1 VDHAGILPPAWRSH
15 GTPAAAGPRD
25 VGRVLE
31 RIAAVR
37 ATLARV
43 DVDLASWWPLAS
55 QLGVGLVAGFAAG
68 YALKKVGKL
77 LAVAVGLLFV
87 VVQVL
92 AWQGFLTVNWGEVE
106 ARVDPLLEVDS
117 LESGW
122 RALVDVLTYNLAFAG
137 AFVPGL
143 ILGIRRG

>member
-1 VDHAGILPPAWRSH
+1 M
-15 GTPAAAGPRD
+15 
-25 VGRVLE
+25 
-31 RIAAVR
+31 
-37 ATLARV
+37 

-77 LAVAVGLLFV
+77 LAVAIGLLFV

>member
-1 VDHAGILPPAWRSH
+1 M
-15 GTPAAAGPRD
+15 
-25 VGRVLE
+25 
-31 RIAAVR
+31 
-37 ATLARV
+37 

-77 LAVAVGLLFV
+77 LAVAIGLLFV

-122 RALVDVLTYNLAFAG
+122 RALVDALTYNLAFAG

-143 ILGIRRG
+143 VLGIRRG

>member
-1 VDHAGILPPAWRSH
+1 
-15 GTPAAAGPRD
+15 
-25 VGRVLE
+25 
-31 RIAAVR
+31 
-37 ATLARV
+37 V

-77 LAVAVGLLFV
+77 LAVAIGLLFV